1 MAVNA
6 QGVDVTE
13 ELAERASEA
22 FAAQQDKKVMKKLKL
37 SADCIPADKIA
48 DFLRAMGCNPS
59 SAEIVEATQYADPDG
74 EGVAR
79 LPSLMKPL
87 ALLLAKPP
95 ITESDLTAALGVFDK
110 DGKGLTLEEMRAVL
124 SNFGDCMSP
133 EECDEYLAMIEVNS
147 CARLA
152 ACLSC
157 PVLLYLTGRFDT
169 HDDVS
174 PRWYP
179 C

>member
-1 MAVNA
+1 M
-6 QGVDVTE
+6 
-13 ELAERASEA
+13 RA
-22 FAAQQDKKVMKKLKL
+22 
-37 SADCIPADKIA
+37 
-48 DFLRAMGCNPS
+48 G
-59 SAEIVEATQYADPDG
+59 PDG

-79 LPSLMKPL
+79 LPSLLKPL

-95 ITESDLTAALGVFDK
+95 VTESDLTAALGVFDK
-110 DGKGLTLEEMRAVL
+110 EGKGLTLEEMRAVL

-174 PRWYP
+174 PRWHP